1 MERGGSGDGVCRDGV
16 EGSRRQDGVG
26 GIYVWFVDG
35 GEGGC
40 IREEPIPPVRY
51 TTGRGPCDDFSRI
64 IRRVGAVSP
73 CCGTYSIG
81 L

>member
-16 EGSRRQDGVG
+16 EGGGRQDGVG

-40 IREEPIPPVRY
+40 IREEPTPPLSDIRRAE
-51 TTGRGPCDDFSRI
+51 GRGPSSL
-64 IRRVGAVSP
+64 V
-73 CCGTYSIG
+73 